1 MYLFQGF
8 CGMCFGFLLSTLF
21 TQQTTAMQCAIG
33 SFYPILLLSG
43 ILWPIEGM
51 PQFLRKISWYLP
63 CTAACQ
69 AMRDIM
75 ARGWDIS
82 NSSVPIGIGATVAW
96 IWIFAFAS
104 WIAMRFR
111 CRF

>member
-1 MYLFQGF
+1 M
-8 CGMCFGFLLSTLF
+8 LSTVF
-21 TQQTTAMQCAIG
+21 SQQTTAMQCAIG

-43 ILWPIEGM
+43 ILWPVEGM
-51 PQFLRKISWYLP
+51 PLVLQKISWYLP

-82 NSSVPIGIGATVAW
+82 NSSVPIGIGATSAW
-96 IWIFAFAS
+96 IVIFMFAS
-104 WIAMRFR
+104 WIAMKIRTR
-111 CRF
+111 

>member
-1 MYLFQGF
+1 
-8 CGMCFGFLLSTLF
+8 MCFGFLLSTLF

>member
-1 MYLFQGF
+1 
-8 CGMCFGFLLSTLF
+8 LLSTVF
-21 TQQTTAMQCAIG
+21 SQQTTAMQCAIG

-43 ILWPIEGM
+43 ILWPVEGM
-51 PQFLRKISWYLP
+51 PVVLQKISWYLP

-82 NSSVPIGIGATVAW
+82 SSSVPIGIGATSAW
-96 IWIFAFAS
+96 ILVFMFSS
-104 WIAMRFR
+104 WIAMKIRTR
-111 CRF
+111 